1 MFQPKVLTLSIIDRH
16 VAVPVGT
23 LVLMREAQHVHHL
36 VHQNPLREARVSKL
50 DQRYISATDSL
61 LPGATHT
68 SLFHSLKD
76 DAICG
81 VIGHFI
87 LIYPPN
93 TSRAVELA
101 DSFIDEMLLVF
112 VCNITFKIN

>member
-1 MFQPKVLTLSIIDRH
+1 
-16 VAVPVGT
+16 
-23 LVLMREAQHVHHL
+23 MREAQHVHHL
-36 VHQNPLREARVSKL
+36 VHQNPLHEARVSKL

-61 LPGATHT
+61 FPDATHT
-68 SLFHSLKD
+68 SLFHILKD

-87 LIYPPN
+87 LIHPPN

-101 DSFIDEMLLVF
+101 DSVIDEMRLVF
-112 VCNITFKIN
+112 VCNMTFKIN